1 MHIVKLGGSLYHT
14 AELKSWLTL
23 LEQTALNECVVIVPG
38 GGPFADMVRQAQ
50 QLHKF
55 DDQHAHHMAILAMAQ
70 YGLMLQALLPSA
82 VLVKTPAEVS
92 SHCQLAIWV
101 PDDQLLQVEEITQ
114 NWQITSDSLALWFAQ
129 QFPQSSLSLIKRV
142 SADSGDLNV
151 LSKKGIIDQ
160 GFTALFQQRPIL
172 TQLIHYQAPDNF
184 PERGIK
190 LG

>member
-23 LEQTALNECVVIVPG
+23 LEQTALNESVVIVPG

-55 DDQHAHHMAILAMAQ
+55 DNQHAHHMAILAMAQ

-92 SHCQLAIWV
+92 SHCQLAIWL
-101 PDDQLLQVEEITQ
+101 PDDQLLQVKEITQ

-142 SADSGDLNV
+142 SAESGDLNE

-160 GFTALFQQRPIL
+160 GFTALFQQRPIS
-172 TQLIHYQAPDNF
+172 TQLIHYQAQDNF
-184 PERGIK
+184 PEHGIK